1 MGFGGRESIFLFS
14 HTNEFC
20 GKSKVAHEPV
30 LAYRLLEIRRRTYEK
45 PGRGPAAGPG

>member
-14 HTNEFC
+14 HTKSFC

-30 LAYRLLEIRRRTYEK
+30 LAYRLLEIRWRVYEK
-45 PGRGPAAGPG
+45 PGRGPAPGPG